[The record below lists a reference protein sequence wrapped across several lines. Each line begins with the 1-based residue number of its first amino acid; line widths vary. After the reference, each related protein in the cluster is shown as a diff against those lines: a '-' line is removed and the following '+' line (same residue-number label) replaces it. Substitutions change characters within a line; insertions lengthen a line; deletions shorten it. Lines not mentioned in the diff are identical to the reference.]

1 MRDEKDG
8 DDEKDN
14 DEKDNNEKAVVD
26 VECQCNVGKMLKGNN
41 DAVETSPSDGIED
54 KMKSFTIMFI
64 IRTVHAMYVRI

>member
-1 MRDEKDG
+1 MMRRIMMRRIIMRRQLLMWK
-8 DDEKDN
+8 
-14 DEKDNNEKAVVD
+14 V
-26 VECQCNVGKMLKGNN
+26 NVGKMLKGNN